1 MKRDTLL
8 ETRLKFDKLTNKKP
22 VNEIIKSTFNRLAN
36 FFDKDKY
43 AAAKSVSPTDDYM
56 YDTYFNTS
64 QPNSGMRD
72 RLEKLIE
79 EIIYDLINDN
89 NGLDDNQKDTIKNLY
104 YNESLNEYNVDD
116 FIYDFGK
123 NKLIPLLKVTDKNH
137 PNFGRNLNDDV
148 KLAIESAQ
156 FLERD
161 DDKIL
166 TYSQTIKKIISL
178 IENFIDELNNSGTLP
193 IPNTTSNIQN
203 ILKLSA
209 TYKNELTSCLQKMK
223 DFKYDSTMNYEKHIG
238 LAFGGKGRT
247 VLIEFKPV
255 SGGNSVV
262 SDFLDNLYAFY
273 QNARSKGNAST
284 FSFKTFDKLF
294 KNNLNRLSVSV

>member
-36 FFDKDKY
+36 FFDKGKY

-79 EIIYDLINDN
+79 EIISEIPALKSIYYDN
-89 NGLDDNQKDTIKNLY
+89 N
-104 YNESLNEYNVDD
+104 LNEYDVET
-116 FIYDFGK
+116 FLYDY
-123 NKLIPLLKVTDKNH
+123 
-137 PNFGRNLNDDV
+137 GRNKVKAIVNDDILYGEIV
-148 KLAIESAQ
+148 DSIESAQ

-178 IENFIDELNNSGTLP
+178 IESFIDELNNSGSLP
-193 IPNTTSNIQN
+193 IVNTNSK
-203 ILKLSA
+203 LKDIVNLSVS
-209 TYKNELTSCLQKMK
+209 YENELTSCLQKMK

-255 SGGNSVV
+255 SGGNAVV

-284 FSFKTFDKLF
+284 FSFKTFDKTF